1 MIWYV
6 CSRDKIDVQKTLY
19 VHCNV
24 HQLMMFFSVHVSFY
38 CVCIYMVWYGVWYD
52 MMWDKNDVRKIH
64 KLYWSNMTM
73 MWFDDM
79 ILCTS
84 TIHIYIYYDMI
95 WYNVIWYDVIYCDL
109 INYDLYNGVLWF
121 NGIIYIY
128 IWQWTIVTSLICT
141 NLNLMCIYIYAWSRP
156 PHDLPSMSSSM
167 IHLQS

>member
-1 MIWYV
+1 MYHFIVYV
-6 CSRDKIDVQKTLY
+6 YI
-19 VHCNV
+19 
-24 HQLMMFFSVHVSFY
+24 
-38 CVCIYMVWYGVWYD
+38 WYD
-52 MMWDKNDVRKIH
+52 ME
-64 KLYWSNMTM
+64 Y
-73 MWFDDM
+73 DM
-79 ILCTS
+79 IWCGINMMYEKYRSCIDRTWPWCDLM
-84 TIHIYIYYDMI
+84 IWFYAHLLYIYIYYDMI

-141 NLNLMCIYIYAWSRP
+141 NLNLMCIYICMVTP